1 MVRAR
6 GSGWG
11 GNLDVKSR
19 ETERGRAM
27 RLLPGIASLRSY
39 RREWLTRDA
48 IAGLVLAAF
57 LVPVGMGYAEASGL
71 PAITGLYATIVP
83 LLVYAIVGPS
93 RILVLGPDSSLAPII
108 AVTVVPLAAGDPEKA
123 IALAGTTALVT
134 GALLMLAGL
143 LHLGYLTD
151 LLSLPIRYGYLNGIA
166 LTVIVSQL
174 PKVFG
179 FSTDA
184 EGLIE
189 EVGAFVRGVADG
201 RTVPAALAIGVVSIL
216 VVVAGRRAAPRVP
229 WVLVAVVLG
238 TVAVSVFDLSD
249 VDVVGALP
257 RGLPSFDIPT
267 VPVDDLT
274 TIAAAAVSI
283 ALVAFADTSVL
294 SRTYAARLGDDVDP
308 NREMIALGAANLA
321 TGVFQ
326 GFPIS
331 SSSSRTPVAESAGA
345 KTQLTGVV
353 GAVAIALMLL
363 FAPALLQNLPQATL
377 GGIVIVAATSLVEI
391 PAVRRLFRMRS
402 AEFWVSIAC
411 FLGVALLGVITG
423 IFLAIAIGVAQFL
436 HRAWHPYDAVLGR
449 VEGLKGYHDITRH
462 PEGLQV
468 PGLVLYRWD
477 APLFFANAARFHER
491 ALRHVRRAGP
501 GCRWVVVAAEP
512 ITDVDATAA
521 SELRELLDDLDA
533 RHVRF
538 AFAEL
543 KGPVWDQLEVYGIA
557 ERIGERYRF
566 PTLGTAVKAYVE
578 ETGTP
583 WVDPNP
589 D

>member
-1 MVRAR
+1 MPVL
-6 GSGWG
+6 S
-11 GNLDVKSR
+11 
-19 ETERGRAM
+19 T
-27 RLLPGIASLRSY
+27 LRSY
-39 RREWLTRDA
+39 RREWLARDA

-108 AVTVVPLAAGDPEKA
+108 AVTVVSLAAGDPEQA
-123 IALAGTTALVT
+123 IALAGATALMT
-134 GALLMLAGL
+134 GGLLFLAGL

-184 EGLIE
+184 QGLIHE
-189 EVGAFVRGVADG
+189 ANAFVRGVVDG
-201 RTVPAALAIGVVSIL
+201 DTVLAALAIGVVSIV
-216 VVVAGRRAAPRVP
+216 VVVAGKRAAPAVP
-229 WVLVAVVLG
+229 WVLVAVAGG
-238 TVAVSVFDLSD
+238 TLAVSVLDPQG

-257 RGLPSFDIPT
+257 RGLPSFA
-267 VPVDDLT
+267 VPSVPFDDLAKL
-274 TIAAAAVSI
+274 AAAAVSI

-294 SRTYAARLGDDVDP
+294 SRAYAAKLGDDVDP
-308 NREMIALGAANLA
+308 NREMMALGAANLA
-321 TGVFQ
+321 TGLFQ

-331 SSSSRTPVAESAGA
+331 SSASRTPVAESAGA
-345 KTQLTGVV
+345 KTQVTGVV
-353 GAVAIALMLL
+353 GALVIALILL
-363 FAPALLQNLPQATL
+363 FAPTVLRNLPQATL
-377 GGIVIVAATSLVEI
+377 GAIVIVAATSLIEVRK
-391 PAVRRLFRMRS
+391 VRRLLRIRPS
-402 AEFWVSIAC
+402 EFWVSIAC
-411 FLGVALLGVITG
+411 FLGVALLGVIPG
-423 IFLAIAIGVAQFL
+423 IFLAIGVGVAQFV
-436 HRAWHPYDAVLGR
+436 HRAWRPYDAVLGR
-449 VEGLKGYHDITRH
+449 VAGLKGYHDVTRH

-491 ALRHVRRAGP
+491 VLRHVRRAGP
-501 GCRWVVVAAEP
+501 DIRWIVVAGEP
-512 ITDVDATAA
+512 ITDVDMTAA

-533 RHVRF
+533 RGVRF

-543 KGPVWDQLEVYGIA
+543 KGPVWDQLVAYGIA

-566 PTLGTAVKAYVE
+566 PTLGTAVKGYVDE
-578 ETGTP
+578 SGTP

>member
-1 MVRAR
+1 VSTEDRTDQPL
-6 GSGWG
+6 GS
-11 GNLDVKSR
+11 
-19 ETERGRAM
+19 
-27 RLLPGIASLRSY
+27 RLVPGLSVLRSY
-39 RREWLTRDA
+39 ERAWLRYDL

-83 LLVYAIVGPS
+83 LLAYAILGPS

-108 AVTVVPLAAGDPEKA
+108 AVTVVALAAGDPEQA
-123 IALAGTTALVT
+123 LALAGMTALMT
-134 GALLMLAGL
+134 GALLALAGL
-143 LHLGYLTD
+143 FRLGYLTD
-151 LLSLPIRYGYLNGIA
+151 LLSLPIRFGYLNGIA

-184 EGLIE
+184 EGLLDE
-189 EVGAFVRGVADG
+189 ASAFLRGVADG
-201 RTVPAALAIGVVSIL
+201 ETVVAALAIGLASIV
-216 VVVAGRRAAPRVP
+216 VVVAGKRLAPVVP
-229 WVLVAVVLG
+229 WVLVAVVGGSL
-238 TVAVSVFDLSD
+238 AVTIFGLHGD
-249 VDVVGALP
+249 VEVVGALP
-257 RGLPSFDIPT
+257 RGLPSFDLPS
-267 VPVDDLT
+267 VPADDLPRL
-274 TIAAAAVSI
+274 AAAAVSI

-321 TGVFQ
+321 TGLFQ

-331 SSSSRTPVAESAGA
+331 SSSSRTPVAESAGS

-353 GAVAIALMLL
+353 GAAAITLMLL
-363 FAPALLQNLPQATL
+363 FAPAALRNLPQATL
-377 GGIVIVAATSLVEI
+377 GAIVIVAATSLVEI
-391 PAVRRLFRMRS
+391 PKVRRLFRVRPS
-402 AEFWVSIAC
+402 EFWVSIAC
-411 FLGVALLGVITG
+411 FLGVALLGVIPG
-423 IFLAIAIGVAQFL
+423 IFLAIGIGVAQFV
-436 HRAWHPYDAVLGR
+436 HRAWIPYDAVLGR
-449 VEGLKGYHDITRH
+449 VKGLKGYHDVTRH
-462 PEGLQV
+462 PEGLRI
-468 PGLVLYRWD
+468 PGLILYRWD
-477 APLFFANAARFHER
+477 APLFFANAARFRER
-491 ALRHVRRAGP
+491 VFRHVRRAGP
-501 GCRWVVVAAEP
+501 DVKWVVVAGEP

-521 SELRELLDDLDA
+521 RALSDLLDDLDA
-533 RHVRF
+533 RSVRF

-543 KGPVWDQLEVYGIA
+543 KGPVWDQLVTYGLA
-557 ERIGERYRF
+557 ARIGERYRF

>member
-1 MVRAR
+1 MTSTSEQRTTGKPGLA
-6 GSGWG
+6 
-11 GNLDVKSR
+11 
-19 ETERGRAM
+19 T
-27 RLLPGIASLRSY
+27 RLLPGVATLRSY
-39 RREWLTRDA
+39 HRAWLTRDA

-108 AVTVVPLAAGDPEKA
+108 AVTVVSLAAGDPDKA
-123 IALAGTTALVT
+123 IALAAMTALMT
-134 GALLMLAGL
+134 GALLVLAGL
-143 LHLGYLTD
+143 FHLGYLTD

-184 EGLIE
+184 EGLID
-189 EVGAFVRGVADG
+189 EVDAFVRGVVDG
-201 RTVPAALAIGVVSIL
+201 KTVLAALVIGVASI
-216 VVVAGRRAAPRVP
+216 VVVLVGKRTAPAVP
-229 WVLVAVVLG
+229 WVLVAVVVG
-238 TVAVSVFDLSD
+238 TLAVSVFGLSD

-257 RGLPSFDIPT
+257 QGLPSFDLPS
-267 VPVDDLT
+267 VPHDDFSKL
-274 TIAAAAVSI
+274 AAAAVSI

-294 SRTYAARLGDDVDP
+294 SRTFAAKLGDDVNP
-308 NREMIALGAANLA
+308 NHEMIALGAANLA
-321 TGVFQ
+321 TGLFQ

-331 SSSSRTPVAESAGA
+331 SSASRTPVAESAGA

-353 GAVAIALMLL
+353 GALVIAAMLL
-363 FAPALLQNLPQATL
+363 FAPTVLRNLPQATL
-377 GGIVIVAATSLVEI
+377 GGIVIVAATSLIEVRK
-391 PAVRRLFRMRS
+391 VRRLLRVRPS
-402 AEFWVSIAC
+402 EFWVSIAC
-411 FLGVALLGVITG
+411 FLGVAVLGVIPG
-423 IFLAIAIGVAQFL
+423 IFLAIGMGVAQFV
-436 HRAWHPYDAVLGR
+436 HRAWRPYDAVLGR
-449 VEGLKGYHDITRH
+449 VAGLKGYHDVTRH
-462 PEGLQV
+462 PEGRQI
-468 PGLVLYRWD
+468 PGLILYRWD
-477 APLFFANAARFHER
+477 APLFFANAARFQER
-491 ALRHVRRAGP
+491 VLRQVRRGGP
-501 GCRWVVVAAEP
+501 DVRWIVVAAEP

-521 SELRELLDDLDA
+521 AELRELLDDLGG

-543 KGPVWDQLEVYGIA
+543 KGPVWDQLVAFGLA

-578 ETGTP
+578 ETNTP
-583 WVDPNP
+583 WEDPNP